1 MVQTADDS
9 QSLRAFTPAL
19 ILLAICILINYVDRG
34 NLSIAAPLLKDE
46 LGISASQLGILLAA
60 FFWTYTAMQFV
71 SGWLVDRFDVN
82 LVIAAGYLLW
92 SLATATTGFVRGFAI
107 LLTMR
112 LMLGIG
118 ESVAF
123 PCCSKILA
131 RHVPEY
137 HRGFANGVIQSALRC
152 GNVVGTFGAGLLMAM
167 YGWRPVFIGVG
178 LVSLLWLPAWI
189 KWMPCG
195 SAMGSSSVM
204 TAGYVDILRQRS
216 FWGASLGHFCGNYLL
231 YFMVTWLPFYL
242 VRERHLSMRSMTMTA
257 SVYYLVDAVSAITS
271 GRFSDFRIRKGYT
284 TTLVRKTAMAIGFA
298 TAAIAM
304 AACAARPHTYLPW
317 LMAVGVGSGMGAAG
331 IFAFSQTLAG
341 PQAAGRWTGLQN
353 GFANLAGVVAPALTG
368 FAVDWTGNF
377 VASMAI
383 TTAVLIVGGMAWVFV
398 VGRVEQVNWAVNVE
412 VYEGASLC

>member
-1 MVQTADDS
+1 MVQTAHDS
-9 QSLRAFTPAL
+9 RSLRAFAPAL
-19 ILLAICILINYVDRG
+19 ILLAICISINYVDRG

-82 LVIAAGYLLW
+82 WVIAAGYLLW

-123 PCCSKILA
+123 PSCSKILA

-152 GNVVGTFGAGLLMAM
+152 GNVVGTFGAGVLMAM

-178 LVSLLWLPAWI
+178 LVSLLWLPACI
-189 KWMPCG
+189 KWMPYG
-195 SAMGSSSVM
+195 SATGSSVIK

-231 YFMVTWLPFYL
+231 YFMITWLPFYL
-242 VRERHLSMRSMTMTA
+242 VRERHLSMQSMARTA

-271 GRFSDFRIRKGYT
+271 GRFSDK
-284 TTLVRKTAMAIGFA
+284 
-298 TAAIAM
+298 
-304 AACAARPHTYLPW
+304 
-317 LMAVGVGSGMGAAG
+317 
-331 IFAFSQTLAG
+331 
-341 PQAAGRWTGLQN
+341 
-353 GFANLAGVVAPALTG
+353 
-368 FAVDWTGNF
+368 
-377 VASMAI
+377 
-383 TTAVLIVGGMAWVFV
+383 
-398 VGRVEQVNWAVNVE
+398 VER
-412 VYEGASLC
+412 